1 MCPNYVY
8 GSQYADTITP
18 AVNTAGFT
26 KSTAGDDIIFADFEA
41 PGGADY
47 IDAGGGNDEIIAAA
61 GNDTVIGGAGNDKIL
76 GGQEDD
82 SLIGGTGND
91 LIFGEAGDDS
101 LIGGDGEDILSGE
114 FGRDTYYGG
123 AGADSFDLTEETPD
137 ITFDVGSTVAALDFV
152 ADFGSADGDK
162 LAIFPVY
169 RAYLPAPGIE
179 YGLTWH
185 GATSAVSAL
194 TPGLRLPAL
203 PMAWSISVFWVPK
216 VGGDGW
222 VVADLDQDGILDAT
236 DFAAL
241 VRTTDGKAIEAADFI
256 VGTFAAAPPLSIG
269 GTAGDDRITPTG
281 VSAGVTGGAPG
292 AGADRII
299 TGAGRD
305 SIVAGAGDD
314 AVDAGDGADS
324 LSGGEGADTL
334 FGGAG
339 ADTLYGG
346 AGEDVLQGGR
356 DNDTYILDATFDVV
370 VELDGQGVDTLRVPF
385 GGLTLMANVENAVA
399 TTSIAHSFTGNDL
412 ANVLTGNAGAD
423 TLNGAAGNDT
433 LNGGAGEDVLEG
445 GLGNDHYVLDTP
457 FDQVI
462 ELEGEGIDTVRV
474 AFWQGLLLAPNVEN
488 AIAITRGDHTLWG
501 NELANRLVGNAD
513 WDFLE
518 GQDGNDTLDGGGGL
532 DELVGGRGDD
542 VYIVDRAVDVVTEI
556 ADQGVDSVRTTSA
569 NFTLPANVENLIGA
583 NGIAHLLIGNALDN
597 VITGNAGAD
606 TLQGAAG
613 NDTLDG
619 AAGIDRLAGGTG
631 DDVYRIEATDVVV
644 EAVNAGTD
652 RVVVL
657 SGTGYT
663 LTANV
668 ENLVLSGATLLNGTG
683 NWLANAITG
692 NANANILQGLG
703 GNDTILGGGGND
715 TILGGGGQDV
725 LTGGAGND
733 HFRFTARA
741 DSALATPD
749 RITDFTAGADRID
762 LRLLDGNAATPL
774 AFVAGAPTGAGQVGV
789 VSRGGTAW
797 QVQVDLDGGGAD
809 VAINLTSATGP
820 AANWFLL

>member
-1 MCPNYVY
+1 MCANYVY
-8 GSQYADTITP
+8 GSRYADTITP
-18 AVNTAGFT
+18 ALNTAGFGT
-26 KSTAGDDIIFADFEA
+26 STNGDDIIIADFEL

-47 IDAGGGNDEIIAAA
+47 IDAGGGNDDIIASV
-61 GNDTVIGGAGNDKIL
+61 GNDTVIGGAGNDKIF

-82 SLIGGTGND
+82 SLIGGD
-91 LIFGEAGDDS
+91 GD
-101 LIGGDGEDILSGE
+101 DILSGE

-137 ITFDVGSTVAALDFV
+137 ISFDVGSTVAALDFV
-152 ADFGSADGDK
+152 ADFSRADGDK
-162 LAIFPVY
+162 LALFPVY
-169 RAYLPAPGIE
+169 NAYRAAPDIE
-179 YGLTWH
+179 LGLAWH

-241 VRTTDGKAIEAADFI
+241 VRTTDGKAIEAVDFI
-256 VGTFAAAPPLSIG
+256 VGTFIAAPPLSID
-269 GTAGDDRITPTG
+269 GTAGDDTIAPTG
-281 VSAGVTGGAPG
+281 VSAGVTGGTPG
-292 AGADRII
+292 AGADRISA
-299 TGAGRD
+299 GAGRD
-305 SIVAGAGDD
+305 SILAGAGDD

-324 LSGGEGADTL
+324 ISGGDGADTL

-346 AGEDVLQGGR
+346 AGLDLLQGGR

-370 VELDGQGVDTLRVPF
+370 VELDGEGIDTLRVPF

-399 TTSIAHSFTGNDL
+399 TTSIAHSFTGNEL
-412 ANVLTGNAGAD
+412 ANLLVGNAGAD

-474 AFWQGLLLAPNVEN
+474 AFWQALLLAPNVEN
-488 AIAITRGDHTLWG
+488 AITITRGDHTLWG

-518 GQDGNDTLDGGGGL
+518 GHDGNDTLDGGGGL

-556 ADQGVDSVRTTSA
+556 ADQGEDAVWTTSA
-569 NFTLPANVENLIGA
+569 VFTLPANVEDLFALNS
-583 NGIAHLLIGNALDN
+583 IAHLLTGNAL
-597 VITGNAGAD
+597 GNFIVGHAGAD
-606 TLQGAAG
+606 TLQGGGG
-613 NDTLDG
+613 NDVLDG
-619 AAGIDRLAGGTG
+619 AAGIDRLVGGAG
-631 DDVYRIEATDVVV
+631 DDIYRIEATDIVV
-644 EAVNAGTD
+644 EAMNGGNDDVAVYT
-652 RVVVL
+652 
-657 SGTGYT
+657 GTGYA
-663 LTANV
+663 LTAAV
-668 ENLVLSGATLLNGTG
+668 ENLVLAGTTVLNGTG
-683 NWLANAITG
+683 NGLANHITG

-703 GNDTILGGGGND
+703 GNDTILGAGGND
-715 TILGGGGQDV
+715 IILGGGGQDV
-725 LTGGAGND
+725 LTGGTGND

-741 DSALATPD
+741 DSPLATPD

-762 LRLLDGNAATPL
+762 LRLLDGNAAVPL
-774 AFVAGAPTGAGQVGV
+774 VFVPGAPTGAGQVGV